1 MRISDWSSDV
11 CSSDLY
17 LGAGGG
23 GDKGFGVGI
32 ALVDLKIEDRRKAE
46 PRHIG
51 DQQPRRGLADRREG
65 EGGRNR
71 HHQDEDDEIERGCHL
86 MLAEE
91 ERRPGEI
98 GDQLNEEEQQRE
110 TAPLRAACMED
121 HRERS
126 EESRVGEEGVRTRRY
141 RWSAELYKKT
151 TKI

>member
-1 MRISDWSSDV
+1 MLSLAPSPYR
-11 CSSDLY
+11 
-17 LGAGGG
+17 GAGGG

-51 DQQPRRGLADRREG
+51 DEQPRRGLADRREG

-98 GDQLNEEEQQRE
+98 GDQLKEEEQQRE

-121 HRERS
+121 HRERQA
-126 EESRVGEEGVRTRRY
+126 EADMEDRTEGDENQRT
-141 RWSAELYKKT
+141 EKKQDG
-151 TKI
+151 KE

>member
-1 MRISDWSSDV
+1 MSIFLSRGSSPRL
-11 CSSDLY
+11 SLAPSPY

-32 ALVDLKIEDRRKAE
+32 ALIDLEIEDRGEAQ
-46 PRHIG
+46 PGHVG
-51 DQQPRRGLADRREG
+51 DEQPRRGLADRREG

-110 TAPLRAACMED
+110 PAPLDRKSGGTG
-121 HRERS
+121 RSGSGRVER
-126 EESRVGEEGVRTRRY
+126 GG
-141 RWSAELYKKT
+141 
-151 TKI
+151 